1 MLHHERLRPPSRDYP
16 ADEWNVI
23 EKAFHPEF
31 MAQLETMLALG
42 NGYLGMRGCPEEGG
56 PNAENGTFING
67 FYDTWP
73 IVYGEDA
80 YGFAKTGQTICN
92 VTDSK
97 IIKLFVDDEPFW
109 LPDAQLLKYDR
120 RLNMKSGTLDR
131 EILWETP
138 AGKQVSITSRRLVS
152 FVDRHVAAISY
163 CVTILNA
170 HAFVVISSEMATHE
184 PRALSNRDDPRLAKA
199 VSGRVLHQRTNY
211 SKDRRI
217 VLCHATE
224 KSLLKLTCA
233 TESALE
239 SACPHSYKT
248 VHTPDFGQV
257 AFTIDARPGSPI
269 QLTKYMVY
277 HTSDTASAEE
287 LCGRAEW
294 TMDRVVTQGFQQL
307 LASQEH
313 YMDDFWRRSDVR
325 IKDIRE
331 DRTKRSTVEIQQ
343 AIRFNLFHILQ
354 ASARAE
360 DTGVPAKGLTGQA
373 YEGHYF
379 WDTEIYLLP
388 FLIYTSPRIARN
400 LLAFRY
406 KMLPQARSRAKELG
420 HRGAMFPWRTI
431 SGEEA
436 SAYYAAGTAQYHINA
451 DIMYALR
458 KYVQAT
464 GDELFLRDYGAEMLV
479 ETARLWV
486 DLGFYSDAKGGKFCI
501 NGVTGPDEYNAVVN
515 NNAYTNLMAR
525 ENLRYATQ
533 VVEFLKKTKPDAYDA
548 LVDKTGLE
556 GSEVDAWLRAA
567 ENMYVPYDEKL
578 NIILQDDNFL
588 DREPWDFRHTPR
600 DRYPL
605 LLFYHPLNIYRK
617 QVIKQADV
625 VLAMFLL
632 GDAFPPEMKKHN
644 FDFYDPLTTGDSSL
658 SSCVEAIIAAQTGDI
673 DKAIRYGMAAL
684 LMDLADVGGN
694 VKDGCHIASMGG
706 TWMMLTYGF
715 GGMRDDDG
723 TLSFWPRRAP
733 EENAILRFPLTY
745 HGQMLEIEIGLDRVE
760 YMLREGERLVIRHE
774 KEEVELTRDNPLVI
788 RPVSR
793 R

>member
-1 MLHHERLRPPSRDYP
+1 
-16 ADEWNVI
+16 
-23 EKAFHPEF
+23 
-31 MAQLETMLALG
+31 
-42 NGYLGMRGCPEEGG
+42 
-56 PNAENGTFING
+56 
-67 FYDTWP
+67 
-73 IVYGEDA
+73 
-80 YGFAKTGQTICN
+80 
-92 VTDSK
+92 
-97 IIKLFVDDEPFW
+97 
-109 LPDAQLLKYDR
+109 
-120 RLNMKSGTLDR
+120 
-131 EILWETP
+131 
-138 AGKQVSITSRRLVS
+138 LVS

-217 VLCHATE
+217 VLAHATE

-464 GDELFLRDYGAEMLV
+464 GDESFLRDYGAEMLV

-588 DREPWDFRHTPR
+588 DREPWDFRHTPP

-745 HGQMLEIEIGLDRVE
+745 HGHMLEIEIGLDRVE
-760 YMLREGERLVIRHE
+760 YALREGERLVIRHE
-774 KEEVELTRDNPLVI
+774 MEEVELTRENPLVV
-788 RPVSR
+788 RSVSR

>member
-56 PNAENGTFING
+56 PSAENGTFING

-388 FLIYTSPRIARN
+388 FLMYTSPRIARN

-406 KMLPQARSRAKELG
+406 KMLPQARARAQELG

-715 GGMRDDDG
+715 GGMRDDDE